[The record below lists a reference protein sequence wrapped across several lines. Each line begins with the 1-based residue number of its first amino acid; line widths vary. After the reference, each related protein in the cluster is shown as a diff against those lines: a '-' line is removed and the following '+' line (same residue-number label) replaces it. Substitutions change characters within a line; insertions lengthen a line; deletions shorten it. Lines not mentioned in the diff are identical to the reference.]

1 MKDNQNKYLG
11 KVISLLVRDTRIDNS
26 IILPYLKFAFP
37 TSFLSPIRHLK
48 NLNPSAFFVKYCE
61 NTYGL
66 SYDEIKYV
74 WDQYRGIIK
83 DKIDNGK

>member
-1 MKDNQNKYLG
+1 MVDNQNKYLG

-26 IILPYLKFAFP
+26 IILPYLNFP
-37 TSFLSPIRHLK
+37 
-48 NLNPSAFFVKYCE
+48 
-61 NTYGL
+61 L
-66 SYDEIKYV
+66 SYDEIEYV